1 VVIKKIN
8 YIMKVKL
15 SESEKNRILS
25 LYEGRYVKNII
36 NEAYY
41 GIIQE
46 QDDICE
52 IICKRK
58 MAQHGSNG
66 DVVRMIQ
73 HLLMANGYNPKYQG
87 GGMNQGCSTNYKKCD
102 GLFRNHTKD
111 TVKEFQRA
119 YGLTVD
125 GKVGYQTWK
134 KMCEVIKFTSSVTK
148 NMFCKNCNCNYQDD
162 DERDD
167 DERDDDK
174 RDDDFLDQFDCEDI
188 KNCMQKYLFAK
199 PVPDYVGFMECINFN
214 AKHYG
219 GDYIYM
225 DGNVRQ
231 CYWNVGGKDVFKCPK
246 FVNCMP
252 GPGQDFKYCGSIAI
266 KACIR
271 VGCTTK
277 AV

>member
-1 VVIKKIN
+1 
-8 YIMKVKL
+8 MKVKL

-58 MAQHGSNG
+58 MAQYGSNG

-73 HLLMANGYNPKYQG
+73 HLLMSNGYNPKYEG
-87 GGMNQGCSTNYKKCD
+87 GGMNAGCSKNYKTCD
-102 GLFRNHTKD
+102 GLFRNHTRD

-119 YGLTVD
+119 YGLVVD

-148 NMFCKNCNCNYQDD
+148 NMFCKDCNCDDQDQDD
-162 DERDD
+162 NRRDD
-167 DERDDDK
+167 DR

-188 KNCMQKYLFAK
+188 KNCMQKYLFGVTA
-199 PVPDYVGFMECINFN
+199 PDYVGFMECINFN
-214 AKHYG
+214 KRG
-219 GDYIYM
+219 KGEIDNDYIFK

-231 CYWNVGGKDVFKCPK
+231 CYWNVGGKDVFKCPE

-252 GPGQDFKYCGSIAI
+252 GPGQNFKYCESIAI